1 MATLVDVIKLINA
14 GNFSRAQT
22 EANTLSKDERS
33 IAMKNISNQRA
44 VMEKKG
50 RQGEIAKK
58 TISSIKD
65 IALAFDQSNASLM
78 KQNLGL
84 AANIDQLEKLNQQTL
99 SLKISNVSLLAS
111 FDELNNGM
119 LALEGTMGARLSPG
133 FDKMR
138 KQLGQQ
144 ALIWNRFGVGVQD
157 SAEYMNEFNTT
168 LGMSPKGIG
177 VLGRQLQSFAVG
189 TGQSFNQ
196 VLQDYNANLN
206 QFAGILDSGEM
217 TRQMML
223 LGASS
228 KRMGMNLSEAMR
240 PLQQFE
246 TMAGAQQAGAKLNQT
261 ISALGGTFDS
271 VKASMMDYPERMDYI
286 AQTVQS
292 VMPRIRAAGPR
303 AQRLYMRSLS
313 QSLGMSASQIR
324 KLANFEVG
332 GGRAFERQ
340 LAQGVM
346 PQAMSAGMERQ
357 LARGMMSYSDMGRRM
372 KGMGGE
378 AVTAAL
384 LRGGGLM
391 GAPTTTVV
399 PRALRMGAGSL
410 DLLDR
415 GEQLLKIGAPVVQSY
430 LKSVGIDGITN
441 KIMDKSS
448 EYFKTLDSFT
458 ATVKKRLD
466 ELEHRVGR

>member
-14 GNFSRAQT
+14 ENFSRART

-33 IAMKNISNQRA
+33 IALKNITIAMA
-44 VMEKKG
+44 VADKKKKQDG
-50 RQGEIAKK
+50 TGKK
-58 TISSIKD
+58 TIKTLKD

-99 SLKISNVSLLAS
+99 SLKISNVSLMAS
-111 FDELNNGM
+111 FDELNRGM
-119 LALEGTMGARLSPG
+119 LAIEGTMGARLSPG

-144 ALIWNRFGVGVQD
+144 ALIWSRFGVGVQD

-168 LGMSPKGIG
+168 LGMSPKQIG
-177 VLGRQLQSFAVG
+177 GLSRQLQSFAIG
-189 TGQSFNQ
+189 TGQSFNK
-196 VLQDYNANLN
+196 VLQSYNANLN
-206 QFAGILDSGEM
+206 QFAGILDKGEM

-228 KRMGMNLSEAMR
+228 KRMGMNLTEAMG
-240 PLQQFE
+240 PLQKFE

-313 QSLGMSASQIR
+313 QSLGMSTSQIR

-332 GGRAFERQ
+332 GGRT
-340 LAQGVM
+340 L
-346 PQAMSAGMERQ
+346 ERQ
-357 LARGMMSYSDMGRRM
+357 LARGIMPQTMSAGLEKRLARGMMSASEMSIRS
-372 KGMGGE
+372 KGLAGE
-378 AVTAAL
+378 AVAASI
-384 LRGGGLM
+384 LRGGSLM
-391 GAPTTTVV
+391 GVPTTTIV
-399 PRALRMGAGSL
+399 PRALSMGAGTL

-448 EYFKTLDSFT
+448 EYIKTLDSFT

-466 ELEHRVGR
+466 ELEHKIR